1 MATVQ
6 SELKHFYKK
15 YFLKVA
21 TDLGI
26 NCLHLD
32 MTNLIIFYF
41 EKNGEKIPPK
51 NHKKIRVISHFLK
64 RSHQVAKFRTQKRK
78 KV

>member
-1 MATVQ
+1 
-6 SELKHFYKK
+6 
-15 YFLKVA
+15 
-21 TDLGI
+21 
-26 NCLHLD
+26 

-78 KV
+78 KFKKKRKKKSDENQV